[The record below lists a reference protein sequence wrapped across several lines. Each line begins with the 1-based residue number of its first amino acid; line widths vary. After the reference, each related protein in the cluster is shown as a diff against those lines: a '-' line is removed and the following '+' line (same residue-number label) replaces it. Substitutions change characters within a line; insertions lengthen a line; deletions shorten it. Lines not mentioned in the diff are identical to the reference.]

1 MRQLFSVFLKKSTL
15 DLICRLSLDPKDNS
29 QTIEKSHWYGVTY
42 IYIYI
47 IKKIIIIIIKVFNTI
62 CRKLGREYELI

>member
-1 MRQLFSVFLKKSTL
+1 MRQLSSVFLKKSTL

-42 IYIYI
+42 IYIYLI
-47 IKKIIIIIIKVFNTI
+47 IVFNTI
-62 CRKLGREYELI
+62 CRKLGREYELR